1 MENVAND
8 DALCEG
14 FDRLSTSDGTNQ
26 SGSSATETPSPK
38 CYYGMLSCLYG
49 SLEPAVVGLLEQ
61 AVLHYRVRSFTK
73 SLEIFSAFPPS
84 QAHHPVIA
92 YEHSLAHWHRWS
104 LLDGERVLKE
114 SLAWGEAHEPESR
127 TPGIYTLLR
136 LWLGAIEMYTR
147 GDFTTARDSMMEL
160 RGWLVG
166 KPIVQYTQ
174 LEASPNQTLEAYARS
189 NYSWSIRPTRLFV
202 ITF

>member
-1 MENVAND
+1 MEIVAK
-8 DALCEG
+8 DALCESL
-14 FDRLSTSDGTNQ
+14 DRLSTSDGTNY
-26 SGSSATETPSPK
+26 SVSNIIESPNPNY
-38 CYYGMLSCLYG
+38 YYGSLSSLYG

-61 AVLHYRVRSFTK
+61 AVFHYRVRSFTK
-73 SLEIFSAFPPS
+73 ALEIFSAFPPS

-114 SLAWGEAHEPESR
+114 SLAWGEAHQPESR

-136 LWLGAIEMYTR
+136 LWLGAFELYTR
-147 GDFTTARDSMMEL
+147 ANFTTARDSMMEL

-166 KPIVQYTQ
+166 KPIAQYTQ
-174 LEASPNQTLEAYARS
+174 LEASPIKLQANARS
-189 NYSWSIRPTRLFV
+189 DYSRSIRPTRLFV
-202 ITF
+202 TTF